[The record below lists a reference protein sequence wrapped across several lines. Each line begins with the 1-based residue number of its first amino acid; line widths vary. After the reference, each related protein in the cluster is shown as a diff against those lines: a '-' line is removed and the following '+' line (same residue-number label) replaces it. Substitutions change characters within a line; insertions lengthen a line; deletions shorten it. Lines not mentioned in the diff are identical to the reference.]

1 MSTTQKL
8 EDDIRNIVNCLK
20 TLEASNNFTCH
31 EDLMKLAQKKIKELH
46 VLSNSN
52 VFIPSDDRN
61 YEARNFAKQLADICN
76 TYREKKRERS
86 VMYELAQ
93 ELIKNNGSFSTNY

>member
-8 EDDIRNIVNCLK
+8 EDDIRNLVNCLK

-31 EDLMKLAQKKIKELH
+31 EDLMKLAQTKIKELH

-52 VFIPSDDRN
+52 VFIPSD
-61 YEARNFAKQLADICN
+61 EARNFAKQLADICN
-76 TYREKKRERS
+76 SYREKKRERS
-86 VMYELAQ
+86 VIYELAQ